1 MAKSVRTITKVVE
14 NTMIVPKT
22 ILITQPKPETDK
34 SPYYDLAKKYG
45 FVPTFHSFVRVEGID
60 AKEFRK
66 QKIAIENFSAVIF
79 ISRNA
84 VDHFFRICEEMKI
97 KVSIWL
103 ISLLTVCLVG
113 CESKTPASDNA
124 NNSL

>member
-45 FVPTFHSFVRVEGID
+45 FVPTFHSFVRVEGVD
-60 AKEFRK
+60 AT
-66 QKIAIENFSAVIF
+66 IASVASERFGEVPIE
-79 ISRNA
+79 
-84 VDHFFRICEEMKI
+84 
-97 KVSIWL
+97 
-103 ISLLTVCLVG
+103 LV
-113 CESKTPASDNA
+113 PVV
-124 NNSL
+124 